1 MESGQILRLNEFFV
15 EGDNQELSHVL
26 LHIIQPSTPEED
38 RDKGYF
44 FAICEINHGSKDDIY
59 HLQRIIDEIETGY
72 YESGDN
78 KNKSSLEVILEKI
91 NQDNSAVFAAGFSLN
106 CVIGA
111 ICKNEIT
118 FAYHGKPEILLF
130 YKNKDGL
137 YQKMELISTD
147 EESDTDANKI
157 FPQIVKGKINPNDY
171 LFVGTARIHDYFN
184 HDRLQKIIT
193 ARSPEKSAEH
203 LEKVLSE
210 IRNGLSFGG
219 LILNIT
225 KKITNQIQNETNV
238 TGQTDKTSSPKI
250 NPLFLTEQ
258 NTARTLSPSL
268 FPKIKIKIKSLINTY
283 RENQISPSQ
292 TESET
297 TEKNFS
303 TTTQITSNHLRPHKS
318 TMTKSRA
325 EIERIE
331 KWSMV
336 WLYIQTIFRYIGLG
350 IWKILTCVGHLLY
363 AIGKNFIM
371 LVIVA
376 VNFKNRRREIIDEWL
391 KKYNDVKNTF
401 KQLPLLTKILAVTA
415 LTVAIIFGI
424 SLLYLQINQK
434 RIAENQHYQDTLQ
447 LIKNQ
452 TDAADSAMIYGDLNT
467 ALKEA
472 DGARTALIEFI
483 CRPKDKDICTQIND
497 RINTLMASA
506 RKMYPVT
513 PQILV
518 DWGEFG
524 YTNVNKLLKI
534 TSKLIGL
541 SSNSSTICIYNLLNQ
556 ENKFSKSPDKQT
568 DGFTVAATPKE
579 NDYALLIYNKKNA
592 MIYNPQDNSL
602 KKAEINTPNAD
613 TDIIGGIIYNRRLY
627 SLDATNNQIYRHD
640 NIKDG
645 FDMGKNW
652 LKETSLNIRDTSSMA
667 VDGDLYVLKTNGEI
681 YKFSQS
687 YRTAFDL
694 QGVDPALSSGT
705 AIRTYTDWKNIYI
718 LDNVEKRIIIVDTTG
733 KLIKQL
739 VLQNLKN
746 PSDMMVEESTD
757 TAYVLDDNK
766 LYQVNLK

>member
-1 MESGQILRLNEFFV
+1 
-15 EGDNQELSHVL
+15 
-26 LHIIQPSTPEED
+26 
-38 RDKGYF
+38 
-44 FAICEINHGSKDDIY
+44 
-59 HLQRIIDEIETGY
+59 
-72 YESGDN
+72 
-78 KNKSSLEVILEKI
+78 
-91 NQDNSAVFAAGFSLN
+91 
-106 CVIGA
+106 
-111 ICKNEIT
+111 
-118 FAYHGKPEILLF
+118 
-130 YKNKDGL
+130 
-137 YQKMELISTD
+137 
-147 EESDTDANKI
+147 
-157 FPQIVKGKINPNDY
+157 
-171 LFVGTARIHDYFN
+171 
-184 HDRLQKIIT
+184 
-193 ARSPEKSAEH
+193 
-203 LEKVLSE
+203 
-210 IRNGLSFGG
+210 
-219 LILNIT
+219 
-225 KKITNQIQNETNV
+225 
-238 TGQTDKTSSPKI
+238 
-250 NPLFLTEQ
+250 
-258 NTARTLSPSL
+258 
-268 FPKIKIKIKSLINTY
+268 
-283 RENQISPSQ
+283 
-292 TESET
+292 
-297 TEKNFS
+297 
-303 TTTQITSNHLRPHKS
+303 
-318 TMTKSRA
+318 
-325 EIERIE
+325 
-331 KWSMV
+331 
-336 WLYIQTIFRYIGLG
+336 
-350 IWKILTCVGHLLY
+350 
-363 AIGKNFIM
+363 
-371 LVIVA
+371 
-376 VNFKNRRREIIDEWL
+376 
-391 KKYNDVKNTF
+391 
-401 KQLPLLTKILAVTA
+401 